1 LHPFFGSHRGQIE
14 HVGPDGQRR
23 QERIAEMLDRLLS
36 AELDAGVTRRCD
48 PAGFVC
54 QIRVPL
60 EKLAVSA
67 PAEI

>member
-1 LHPFFGSHRGQIE
+1 
-14 HVGPDGQRR
+14 
-23 QERIAEMLDRLLS
+23 MLDRLLS

-60 EKLAVSA
+60 EKLGVSA
-67 PAEI
+67 PAQILRPKDILFEIGP